1 MVVFER
7 GSLGGANHSLMGI
20 ALLWT
25 NLGFTQ
31 ATRYEEGLKPYD
43 SGLSTLPQRADHV
56 GCVFGGKRVV
66 DQAAENQG
74 ILMRL
79 EPLATRLSHLGIV
92 GGV

>member
-1 MVVFER
+1 M
-7 GSLGGANHSLMGI
+7 A
-20 ALLWT
+20 
-25 NLGFTQ
+25 
-31 ATRYEEGLKPYD
+31 YD
-43 SGLSTLPQRADHV
+43 SGPSTLPQRADHV
-56 GCVFGGKRVV
+56 GCVFCGKRVV

>member
-1 MVVFER
+1 M
-7 GSLGGANHSLMGI
+7 A
-20 ALLWT
+20 
-25 NLGFTQ
+25 
-31 ATRYEEGLKPYD
+31 YD
-43 SGLSTLPQRADHV
+43 SGPSTLPQRADHV